1 MLVCTTGF
9 TGGFR
14 AAGEETRP
22 HHHAL
27 RAQRNRSRN
36 PAPVHHPASRE
47 ERRGEEREGEERP
60 AAAKRVGRLRQQ
72 RDLSP
77 RAGSGCG
84 GGRGGRLGGVGGKA
98 QGVWAAGRA
107 LSAISNAAATLPA
120 CLTES

>member
-14 AAGEETRP
+14 AANEETRP

-47 ERRGEEREGEERP
+47 ERRGE
-60 AAAKRVGRLRQQ
+60 
-72 RDLSP
+72 
-77 RAGSGCG
+77 
-84 GGRGGRLGGVGGKA
+84 GRGSSGQRRRSASAVSGSSEIYPPALAVVAEEGVVAALEALEATHRVSGRLGGRYP
-98 QGVWAAGRA
+98 QSPMR
-107 LSAISNAAATLPA
+107 LLRCLPV
-120 CLTES
+120 